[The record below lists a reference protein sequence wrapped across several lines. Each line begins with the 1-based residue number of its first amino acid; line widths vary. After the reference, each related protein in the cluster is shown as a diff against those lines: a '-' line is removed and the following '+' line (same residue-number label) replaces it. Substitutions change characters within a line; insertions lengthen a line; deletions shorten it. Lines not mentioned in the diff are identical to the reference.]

1 MSKTIEEINQKIRE
15 GRAVVVTA
23 EEIIDVVCEKGA
35 KEAAKMVDVVTT
47 ATFGPMCSSGAFI
60 NFGHSDPPIKMK
72 KIWLNNVLA
81 YAGAAAVDAYI
92 GATELSEDKGL
103 DYGGG
108 HVIEDLITGKQVKL
122 KAIGFPTDC
131 YPLDEIETYITLDD
145 VNQAYLYNSRNAY
158 QNYFVA
164 TNSSD
169 KTIYTYMGTLL
180 PKLSNATYC
189 SAGQLSPL
197 LNDPYLR
204 TIGIGTRI
212 FLGGAQ
218 GYVSWEGTQFN
229 TEKERTANGV
239 PTSAAACLALIGDL
253 KHMTTRYIKAAS
265 IHNYGTSL
273 FVGVGIPIP
282 LLDEEMANCL
292 SVSDEEIFVDIYDY
306 GVARRGRPHLG
317 RVNYKELKSG
327 KIRIG
332 EKVATTAPLSS
343 YARAKEIALV
353 LKSQIEKGEFE
364 LTEPVQPL
372 PKHKQPVTL
381 EVRAKVGEGHG

>member
-1 MSKTIEEINQKIRE
+1 MSKTFDEINQKIRE

-23 EEIIDVVCEKGA
+23 EEIIDVAREKGA

-60 NFGHSDPPIKMK
+60 NFGHSDPPIKMRK
-72 KIWLNNVLA
+72 VWLNNVPA
-81 YAGAAAVDAYI
+81 YTGIAAVDAYL
-92 GATELSEDKGL
+92 GATEMSEDRGL

-108 HVIEDLITGKQVKL
+108 HVIEDLIAGKQVKL

-131 YPLDEIETYITLDD
+131 YPLDEIETCITLND

-169 KTIYTYMGTLL
+169 RTIYTYMGTLL
-180 PKLSNATYC
+180 PKLANATYC

-197 LNDPYLR
+197 LKDPYLR
-204 TIGIGTRI
+204 TIGIGTKI

-218 GYVSWEGTQFN
+218 GFVSFEGTQFN
-229 TEKERTANGV
+229 TEKERTENGV
-239 PTSAAACLALIGDL
+239 PTTAAACLALSGDL
-253 KHMTTRYIKAAS
+253 KDMTTRYIKAAS
-265 IHNYGTSL
+265 IHNYGISL

-282 LLDEEMANCL
+282 VLDEDMIEHL
-292 SVSDEEIFVDIYDY
+292 SLSDEEICVDIYDY
-306 GVARRGRPHLG
+306 GVARRSRPNLG

-327 KIRIG
+327 KIKIG
-332 EKVATTAPLSS
+332 GKIASTAPLSS
-343 YARAKEIALV
+343 YARAKEIAEV
-353 LKSQIEKGEFE
+353 LKGWIQKGDFE
-364 LTEPVQPL
+364 LSAPVASL
-372 PKHKQPVTL
+372 PKHKKPTTL
-381 EVRAKVGEGHG
+381 EVRSKVGGSCD